1 MYTGIRSGEA
11 LGLTWRQV
19 NFNDGY
25 LDIRQTAHY
34 KKKIMSFGPVKTRE
48 SNRKVYIHKAFLE
61 ELRNWKSKQIQMLG
75 DFVNEANDLQV
86 LQATPE
92 YLTEPNISNFR
103 HGKLK
108 QRLPADLPFIRNHD
122 FRHSH
127 AAYLISD
134 GLRKGEGKDYLFFML
149 MKRLGHSSITTTINT
164 YSHLFPSEQKEV
176 ANAFDN
182 F

>member
-1 MYTGIRSGEA
+1 MSNAMKLCVSLDLPTAEENLALVKEIKGFDIWLKIGFRTYIR
-11 LGLTWRQV
+11 
-19 NFNDGY
+19 DG
-25 LDIRQTAHY
+25 
-34 KKKIMSFGPVKTRE
+34 
-48 SNRKVYIHKAFLE
+48 KAFLE

>member
-1 MYTGIRSGEA
+1 
-11 LGLTWRQV
+11 
-19 NFNDGY
+19 
-25 LDIRQTAHY
+25 
-34 KKKIMSFGPVKTRE
+34 
-48 SNRKVYIHKAFLE
+48 
-61 ELRNWKSKQIQMLG
+61 ML
-75 DFVNEANDLQV
+75 QS
-86 LQATPE
+86 TPE
-92 YLTEPNISNFR
+92 YLTEPNVSNFR

-108 QRLPADLPFIRNHD
+108 KRLPNNLPLIRNHD

-134 GLRKGEGKDYLFFML
+134 GLRKGEGKDYLFFLL

-164 YSHLFPSEQKEV
+164 YSHLFPSEQIEV